1 MENQPKKC
9 EETEGNR
16 MNWSHRTMKQMGP
29 MRCIFHWEII
39 QQHMNAL
46 FDATLSFKINN
57 LSFKTAFYVRKGQM
71 WVLSKTEKPS
81 WTSPPHRIVA
91 GSWFSSNPSDWGRD
105 GNTKLDLS
113 CTQRSSG
120 VCMLPFWFHRGSMQA
135 PKACFDLGL
144 RKLSVLAS
152 NKGE

>member
-1 MENQPKKC
+1 MENQPKS
-9 EETEGNR
+9 EETEDNR
-16 MNWSHRTMKQMGP
+16 MNRSHCTMKQMVP

-39 QQHMNAL
+39 QQYMNAL
-46 FDATLSFKINN
+46 FDATSSLKINN

-71 WVLSKTEKPS
+71 WVLSKTGNSS
-81 WTSPPHRIVA
+81 WTSPPRRIVA
-91 GSWFSSNPSDWGRD
+91 DSWFSSNPSDWGRD

-113 CTQRSSG
+113 CMQRSSCI
-120 VCMLPFWFHRGSMQA
+120 CMLPFWFHRGSMQG
-135 PKACFDLGL
+135 PQACLDLGL